1 MDWACLLSSLQTES
15 MWADEK
21 IWQHG
26 DMTENVTGLLWRQE
40 MEQGRGVKVE
50 RSLHPLSST
59 EQVTVLFC
67 YSTRTTFSPTWQST
81 CDQCC
86 SRLPELP
93 QGSTLFTLLDVS
105 PQGSGGGAIVGGA
118 PPPHGS
124 ELVGDVGDA
133 TPHGSGGAAPHGP
146 EAAGA
151 GTVGGGEGPAEPTV
165 ATVAAGVAPQGSTAL
180 SSIRALCTREMLW
193 IL

>member
-1 MDWACLLSSLQTES
+1 MKTGNGTGKRSKGREVFTSSFIHRAGHSSLLLLD
-15 MWADEK
+15 DE
-21 IWQHG
+21 H
-26 DMTENVTGLLWRQE
+26 V
-40 MEQGRGVKVE
+40 
-50 RSLHPLSST
+50 ST
-59 EQVTVLFC
+59 NLT
-67 YSTRTTFSPTWQST
+67 QST

-180 SSIRALCTREMLW
+180 SSIRALCTREML
-193 IL
+193 